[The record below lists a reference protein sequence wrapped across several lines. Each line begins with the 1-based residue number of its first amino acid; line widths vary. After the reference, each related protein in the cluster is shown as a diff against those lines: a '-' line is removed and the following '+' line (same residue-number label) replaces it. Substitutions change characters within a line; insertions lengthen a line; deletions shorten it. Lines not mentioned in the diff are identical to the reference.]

1 MEECSGTFA
10 SGGGNHLHEQ
20 GAIVKLCVSSVFP
33 ALGILC
39 IATAAIPSS
48 ICAQAPAGPLPAAQ
62 PQSSQPSA
70 ASTQNQQPRAEIRT
84 SILGQWKLNPD
95 ESDDPRKKMQDA
107 NANRGSGSRGGSGIS
122 IAGFPIGGHGGN
134 RGGESDEERL
144 RTQSA
149 IAPANA
155 LTLGQKDSK
164 IPEVDLTEDQNRTVV
179 LYTDGRKIQ
188 KPDAKDD
195 SPQEIAAH
203 WDGSRLV
210 TDEKGPRG
218 GKMSRTFE
226 LSYDGTQLF
235 ETLRL
240 TMGRSNA
247 PLDIRY
253 VYDAVPV
260 NSPTSNP

>member
-1 MEECSGTFA
+1 MKSR
-10 SGGGNHLHEQ
+10 
-20 GAIVKLCVSSVFP
+20 VSSIFP

-48 ICAQAPAGPLPAAQ
+48 IRAQAPAGPLPAAQ

-70 ASTQNQQPRAEIRT
+70 ANTQNQQLQDENT
-84 SILGQWKLNPD
+84 SK
-95 ESDDPRKKMQDA
+95 
-107 NANRGSGSRGGSGIS
+107 GSGSRGGSGVS
-122 IAGFPIGGHGGN
+122 IAGFPIGGHGGSGGS

-155 LTLGQKDSK
+155 LTLGQRDPKN
-164 IPEVDLTEDQNRTVV
+164 PEVELTEDQNRKVA
-179 LYTDGRKIQ
+179 LFTDGRKIQ

-210 TDEKGPRG
+210 TDEKGPHG

-240 TMGRSNA
+240 TMGRSNT

-253 VYDAVPV
+253 VYDPV
-260 NSPTSNP
+260 SVSPSTSNQ

>member
-1 MEECSGTFA
+1 MKSR
-10 SGGGNHLHEQ
+10 
-20 GAIVKLCVSSVFP
+20 VSSVFP

-39 IATAAIPSS
+39 IAAAAIPGS

-70 ASTQNQQPRAEIRT
+70 ASPQIQQQRAEIRT
-84 SILGQWKLNPD
+84 SIFGSWKLNPD

-107 NANRGSGSRGGSGIS
+107 NVNRGSGSRGGSGVS
-122 IAGFPIGGHGGN
+122 IAGFPIGGHGGSGAG

-149 IAPANA
+149 IAPANS
-155 LTLGQKDSK
+155 LTLGQKDPKS
-164 IPEVDLTEDQNRTVV
+164 PEVDLTEDQKSKLA

-188 KPDAKDD
+188 KADSKDD

-210 TDEKGPRG
+210 TDEKGPHG

-240 TMGRSNA
+240 TTGRSNT

-253 VYDAVPV
+253 IYDPAPV
-260 NSPTSNP
+260 SATTPNQ